1 LQIAGLAVT
10 SQDFKDTRV
19 KLGWTQEQIAEKLG
33 LSVRTVKYYEAGRV
47 PVSVPATKLLGLL
60 AGDV

>member
-1 LQIAGLAVT
+1 LQIAGNAVT

-33 LSVRTVKYYEAGRV
+33 VSVRTVKYYEAGNV
-47 PVSVPATKLLGLL
+47 PVSTPAAKLLGLL
-60 AGDV
+60 AGG